1 MTRGRMKFRWLGF
14 IGLGIGLVMS
24 LQACGFQ
31 LRGFSAL
38 PDQLTNL
45 RLVADKLSTA
55 QQRDL
60 KSQLERSGVTLRYD
74 DELRPV
80 VLNIALETLPE
91 RKLADSAGSNRT
103 ILRLSRQLSYSLTDA
118 EGNRLVDNRRL
129 VQRQDLELDD
139 NNLLS
144 SEGEKQHALDNL
156 DDALFNSLMIQLRRL

>member
-1 MTRGRMKFRWLGF
+1 MKFRWPGF
-14 IGLGIGLVMS
+14 IGLGFALVMS

-45 RLVADKLSTA
+45 RLVADDLSTA

-60 KSQLERSGVTLRYD
+60 KSQLERAGATLRYG

-91 RKLADSAGSNRT
+91 RKLADSAGSNKT
-103 ILRLSRQLSYSLTDA
+103 IFRLSRQLSYSLTDA
-118 EGNRLVDNRRL
+118 GGNRLVDNQRL

-144 SEGEKQHALDNL
+144 SEGEKQHVLDNL